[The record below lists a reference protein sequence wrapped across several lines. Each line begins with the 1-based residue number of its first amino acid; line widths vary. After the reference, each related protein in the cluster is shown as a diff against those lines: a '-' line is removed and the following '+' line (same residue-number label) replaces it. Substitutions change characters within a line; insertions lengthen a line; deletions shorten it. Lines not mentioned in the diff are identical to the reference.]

1 MSVWVVTEKRSLTL
15 FNHFVCYYYVFSMF
29 RVCRY
34 CGQRERMSKQMYM
47 CSHRVG
53 VNVSKFS
60 AFECTLVLVSSVLFR
75 IYFSRNVKF
84 LYVYNVCV
92 VVVSCC
98 YLQLLFE
105 CCFCSSGGCYSC
117 CCFPFLFVLWFRAVF
132 LLFYYYY
139 LSF

>member
-1 MSVWVVTEKRSLTL
+1 
-15 FNHFVCYYYVFSMF
+15 MF

-75 IYFSRNVKF
+75 IYFSRNVKL

-117 CCFPFLFVLWFRAVF
+117 CCFAFLFVLWFRAVF
-132 LLFYYYY
+132 YCSIIITSLFKKNSCFEATTHCCHI
-139 LSF
+139 SFFGQKFFNM